1 MAGGTWERCVREVT
15 LSADP
20 ETVGSVGAGWS
31 NLSSGLQQLRD
42 ALVGRSFV
50 GPIAT
55 GQERPHV
62 GGLPGMLAGWKGG
75 GGDAYREHLG
85 KIGKQ
90 IEDLITDATN
100 VSGALTRIEGDIRK
114 SVSTI
119 PVPLMDDFGFNEWSL
134 PNGTELDDARDGE
147 SSSGFLAALR
157 KDYQS
162 NPGSYADGAFRDK
175 ADDLEATMKVDGQ
188 AGDQKRGGWWDT
200 GAHLDNWYRDNQ
212 QAATAAMAPLP
223 QAVYTER
230 PKLTVNRPEGY
241 GGSDEVE
248 RDPRVPP
255 TGRPDIGGGDFG
267 GKPDIGGGGPT
278 IGSRPPGIGD
288 TGGPTS
294 TVDPFSPTKPGGI
307 GDGSPTGGTGQFT
320 PPSTGSGYPGYA
332 DGDAGYSS
340 GLAGASPSGVGGLG
354 GGIGGGGVG
363 SAGLGGAGGGFGG
376 GAGVGS
382 AGGIGSG
389 GGLGGG
395 AGGGIGVGGI
405 PGMVGGGNG
414 KLPPLTSA
422 ANALR
427 TAAGAGAG
435 GAGAGMAGGARG
447 AGVGGAGMMG
457 GGMMG
462 GAGGAGHGGGGS
474 GSEHSSWL
482 TEDDDPWGPG
492 DGASPGVL
500 R

>member
-31 NLSSGLQQLRD
+31 NLSAGLGYLRD

-62 GGLPGMLAGWKGG
+62 GGLPAMLAGWKGS

-85 KIGKQ
+85 EIGKQ
-90 IEDLITDATN
+90 IEDLITDASN
-100 VSGALTRIEGDIRK
+100 VSGALTRIEGDIRRA
-114 SVSTI
+114 VATI
-119 PVPLMDDFGFNEWSL
+119 PIPLMDDFGWNEWSL
-134 PNGTELDDARDGE
+134 PNGTELDDSRDGE
-147 SSSGFLAALR
+147 STSGFLAALR
-157 KDYQS
+157 QDYQS

-200 GAHLDNWYRDNQ
+200 KSHLDNWYRDNQ
-212 QAATAAMAPLP
+212 QAANTAMSPLP
-223 QAVYTER
+223 KAVYTER
-230 PKLTVNRPEGY
+230 PKLVVQDPGTNTDVYRP
-241 GGSDEVE
+241 DD
-248 RDPRVPP
+248 RTPP
-255 TGRPDIGGGDFG
+255 KGRTDTGDIGGNGNV
-267 GKPDIGGGGPT
+267 DIGGNPD
-278 IGSRPPGIGD
+278 IGSRPPGVSDTGNGPTSSVGPFSPPT
-288 TGGPTS
+288 TGGP
-294 TVDPFSPTKPGGI
+294 GGP
-307 GDGSPTGGTGQFT
+307 SPTGSDPFN
-320 PPSTGSGYPGYA
+320 PPSTGSGYPS
-332 DGDAGYSS
+332 GDEDYSS
-340 GLAGASPSGVGGLG
+340 GLAGAGPGGLGSGYGGGLG
-354 GGIGGGGVG
+354 GSGVG
-363 SAGLGGAGGGFGG
+363 SAGLGGAGGGFGAG
-376 GAGVGS
+376 GGVGA
-382 AGGIGSG
+382 AGGIGAGG
-389 GGLGGG
+389 GGLG
-395 AGGGIGVGGI
+395 AAGGIGVGGI

-414 KLPPLTSA
+414 KVPPMTSA

-427 TAAGAGAG
+427 TAAGGAG
-435 GAGAGMAGGARG
+435 GAGMAGGAR
-447 AGVGGAGMMG
+447 GGAGMMG

-462 GAGGAGHGGGGS
+462 GAGGAGHGGGGT

-492 DGASPGVL
+492 DGASPGIL

>member
-20 ETVGSVGAGWS
+20 ETVGSVGQGWG
-31 NLSSGLQQLRD
+31 NLSSGLTQLRD

-62 GGLPGMLAGWKGG
+62 GGLPGMLAGWKGS

-85 KIGKQ
+85 EIGKQ

-100 VSGALTRIEGDIRK
+100 VSGALARIETDIRTAVA
-114 SVSTI
+114 SI
-119 PVPLMDDFGFNEWSL
+119 PVPLGDDFGINEWSL

-147 SSSGFLAALR
+147 SASGFLAALR

-200 GAHLDNWYRDNQ
+200 KDHLDNWYRDNQ
-212 QAATAAMAPLP
+212 QAANTAMSPLP

-230 PKLTVNRPEGY
+230 PKLVVNEPSPVSDDYRP
-241 GGSDEVE
+241 D
-248 RDPRVPP
+248 DRVPP
-255 TGRPDIGGGDFG
+255 KSRS
-267 GKPDIGGGGPT
+267 DIGGGGGGGGGGIGGVPD
-278 IGSRPPGIGD
+278 IGSRPPGGGAD
-288 TGGPTS
+288 FSGGPTS
-294 TVDPFSPTKPGGI
+294 VGGPFSPSGA
-307 GDGSPTGGTGQFT
+307 GSTGGDSGSFT
-320 PPSTGSGYPGYA
+320 PGSTGSGYPGV
-332 DGDAGYSS
+332 DDGYST
-340 GLAGASPSGVGGLG
+340 GLAGAAPSSIGGVGGGYG
-354 GGIGGGGVG
+354 GTGLG

-376 GAGVGS
+376 GVG
-382 AGGIGSG
+382 AGGIGAGG
-389 GGLGGG
+389 GGLG
-395 AGGGIGVGGI
+395 AAGGIGVGSI

-414 KLPPLTSA
+414 KVPPMTSA

-427 TAAGAGAG
+427 AAAGAGG
-435 GAGAGMAGGARG
+435 PGMAGGARG
-447 AGVGGAGMMG
+447 GAGIGGAGMMG

-462 GAGGAGHGGGGS
+462 GAGGAGQGGGT

-492 DGASPGVL
+492 DGSSPGIL

>member
-20 ETVGSVGAGWS
+20 ETVGSVGAGWN
-31 NLSSGLQQLRD
+31 NLSTGLQHLRD

-62 GGLPGMLAGWKGG
+62 GGLPGMLAGWKGS
-75 GGDAYREHLG
+75 GGDAYREHLSA
-85 KIGKQ
+85 IGKQ

-100 VSGALTRIEGDIRK
+100 VSGALIRIEGDIRK

-119 PVPLMDDFGFNEWSL
+119 PIPLMDDFGFNEWSL

-157 KDYQS
+157 QDYQN
-162 NPGSYADGAFRDK
+162 NPASYADGAFRDK

-200 GAHLDNWYRDNQ
+200 KSHLDNWYRDNQ
-212 QAATAAMAPLP
+212 QAANTAMAPLP

-230 PKLTVNRPEGY
+230 PKLTVNRPDGND
-241 GGSDEVE
+241 GSDDLR

-294 TVDPFSPTKPGGI
+294 TVDPFSPTGPGGI
-307 GDGSPTGGTGQFT
+307 GGGSPSGTGQLT
-320 PPSTGSGYPGYA
+320 PPSTGSGYPG
-332 DGDAGYSS
+332 DDDYSS
-340 GLAGASPSGVGGLG
+340 GLAGAGPSSVGGLG
-354 GGIGGGGVG
+354 GGIGGGGLG
-363 SAGLGGAGGGFGG
+363 GAGLGGAGGGFGG
-376 GAGVGS
+376 GPGVGS
-382 AGGIGSG
+382 AGGVGVG
-389 GGLGGG
+389 GGLG

-414 KLPPLTSA
+414 KVPPLTSA
-422 ANALR
+422 SNALR
-427 TAAGAGAG
+427 TAAG
-435 GAGAGMAGGARG
+435 GAGMAGGARG
-447 AGVGGAGMMG
+447 AAGVGGVGMMG

-462 GAGGAGHGGGGS
+462 GAGGAGHGGGT

-492 DGASPGVL
+492 DGASPGIL